1 MYEAKDTDDVKSKGM
16 DEEEIQGAIKSAI
29 QAAIDYVDSDISRQR
44 ERAQRYFDGH
54 VDLEHEEGRS
64 KVVSTKVR
72 DVVRGAK
79 PSLMRVFLSN
89 KKFVEFTPKGP
100 EDVANAEQAT
110 AYMHWVFNKVGGY
123 NVLNNAIHDSLVKKV
138 GLAKVWWNTETIAK
152 SYTYENLSDDE
163 VGILVSKEGV
173 EVVEHTQEI
182 EMEMDE
188 FGYDVERNTHS
199 IVISHKYEEGEM
211 VVEGIPPE
219 EFFIDGAAKSI
230 DDAYIVCHRT
240 EKRAGDMVALGY
252 DADVID
258 KLSSADDDTLSGEE
272 EKVLRFGE
280 SIDNT
285 DALDNDP
292 SMKTIIVTE
301 AYMRIDVEGDGVPTL
316 HKFLCGGTGYEVL
329 DMEPWD
335 KVPFADFHVDPEP
348 HAFYGRSLAELVMHD
363 QDTTT
368 SVLRGILDNVAL
380 TNSPRLEVNEDM
392 VEMDDVL
399 NNEIGAIIRSE
410 QIGSVNPLT
419 VPFVAGS
426 TLPALQ
432 YLDMLVEEKTG
443 ISKMSMGLNADALQN
458 TTATGAALTAQASA
472 GQLEVMSRNLAEGV
486 KRLFQ
491 LMLHVSIKNSPDEQ
505 MMRLDGEFVPVDP
518 SVWDSGMD
526 MEINVGLGTGNDD
539 VKAAALMQTFQTQQ
553 GIWQTYGPQ
562 NGLVTMTQMRN
573 TLADTLALSGF
584 NNADRYYAPM
594 TVEKEQQLMAQIAE
608 QEAQAAQGQPSDP
621 MAAALIEAEQ
631 IKAQAKLQGDQMR
644 MQGKMQGDNIKM
656 QADMQVKSAEMQ
668 SAQGRELQELQLKY
682 RELKAGDDLSRDQMN
697 QDLLVEAAKILGQ
710 YGTSVDVER
719 VRAMQ
724 AMPRTENM

>member
-1 MYEAKDTDDVKSKGM
+1 MSKMSKD
-16 DEEEIQGAIKSAI
+16 EIQGAIQQAI
-29 QAAIDYVDSDISRQR
+29 QAAIDYVDNDIASQR
-44 ERAQRYFDGH
+44 ERAQRYFDGA

-79 PSLMRVFLSN
+79 PSLMRIFMSN
-89 KKFVEFTPKGP
+89 DKFVEFTPKGP

-110 AYMHWVFNKVGGY
+110 AYTHWVFNKCGGY
-123 NVLNNAIHDSLVKKV
+123 NVLSSAIHDALIKKV

-152 SYTYENLSDDE
+152 TYTYENLSDEE
-163 VGILVSKEGV
+163 VQVLVSKEGV
-173 EVVEHTQEI
+173 EVVEHSQEI

-188 FGYDVERNTHS
+188 SGFEMERNTHS
-199 IVISHKYEEGEM
+199 MVISHKYEEGEM
-211 VVEGIPPE
+211 VIEGIPPE
-219 EFFIDGAAKSI
+219 EFFIDGSAKSI

-240 EKRAGDMVALGY
+240 EKRAGDLVAMGY
-252 DADVID
+252 DQDVID
-258 KLSSADDDTLSGEE
+258 NLSGSDDDTLSGEE
-272 EKVLRFGE
+272 EKVLRFGQQ
-280 SIDNT
+280 IDT
-285 DALDNDP
+285 TEGLANDP
-292 SMKTIIVTE
+292 SMRSILVTE
-301 AYMRIDVEGDGVPTL
+301 AYMRIDIEGDGVPTL
-316 HKFLCGGTGYEVL
+316 HKFLCGGSNYEVL

-348 HAFYGRSLAELVMHD
+348 HSFYGRSLAELVMND

-380 TNSPRLEVNEDM
+380 VNTPRLEVNEGM

-443 ISKMSMGLNADALQN
+443 ISKMSMGVNADMLQN
-458 TTATGAALTAQASA
+458 TSATAAALTAQAGA
-472 GQLEVMSRNLAEGV
+472 GQVEVMARNLAEGT

-491 LMLHVSIKNSPDEQ
+491 LMLHVAVKNSPDEQ
-505 MMRLDGEFVPVDP
+505 MMRLNGQFVPVDP
-518 SVWDSGMD
+518 SVWDIEMD
-526 MEINVGLGTGNDD
+526 MEINVGLGTGQED
-539 VKAAALMQTFQTQQ
+539 VKAAALMQTFATQQ
-553 GIWQTYGPQ
+553 QIWQTYGPK
-562 NGLVTMTQMRN
+562 NGLVSMTQMRN

-584 NNADRYYAPM
+584 KNADRYYAPM
-594 TVEKEQQLMAQIAE
+594 NPETEQQLMAQIAE
-608 QEAQAAQGQPSDP
+608 AEAQAAAQQGQQGDP
-621 MAAALIEAEQ
+621 MAQALIEAEQ

-644 MQGKMQGDNIKM
+644 MQGKMQADQIKA
-656 QADMQVKSAEMQ
+656 QATMQVKGAEMQ
-668 SAQGRELQELQLKY
+668 SAQGKELAELQLKY
-682 RELKAGDDLSRDQMN
+682 RELQAGDDLSRDKMN
-697 QDLLVEAAKILGQ
+697 QDLLIEAAKILGQ
-710 YGTSVDVER
+710 YGSAVDVER

-724 AMPRTENM
+724 AAPRMGNL

>member
-1 MYEAKDTDDVKSKGM
+1 MSKMSKD
-16 DEEEIQGAIKSAI
+16 EIQGAIQQAI
-29 QAAIDYVDSDISRQR
+29 QAAIDYVDNDIASQR
-44 ERAQRYFDGH
+44 ERAQRYFDGA

-79 PSLMRVFLSN
+79 PSLMRIFMSN
-89 KKFVEFTPKGP
+89 DKFVEFTPKGP

-110 AYMHWVFNKVGGY
+110 AYTHWVFNKCGGY
-123 NVLNNAIHDSLVKKV
+123 NVLSSAIHDALIKKV

-152 SYTYENLSDDE
+152 TYTYENLSDEE
-163 VGILVSKEGV
+163 VQVLVSKEGV
-173 EVVEHTQEI
+173 EVVEHSQEI

-188 FGYDVERNTHS
+188 SGFEMERNTHS
-199 IVISHKYEEGEM
+199 MVISHKYEEGEM
-211 VVEGIPPE
+211 VIEGIPPE
-219 EFFIDGAAKSI
+219 EFFIDGSAKSI

-240 EKRAGDMVALGY
+240 EKRAGDLVAMGY
-252 DADVID
+252 DQDVID
-258 KLSSADDDTLSGEE
+258 NLSGSDDDTLSGEE
-272 EKVLRFGE
+272 EKVLRFGQQ
-280 SIDNT
+280 IDT
-285 DALDNDP
+285 TEGLANDP
-292 SMKTIIVTE
+292 SMRSILVTE
-301 AYMRIDVEGDGVPTL
+301 AYMRIDIEGDGVPTL
-316 HKFLCGGTGYEVL
+316 HKFLCGGSNYEVL

-348 HAFYGRSLAELVMHD
+348 HSFYGRSLAELVMND

-380 TNSPRLEVNEDM
+380 VNTPRLEVNEGM

-443 ISKMSMGLNADALQN
+443 ISKMSMGVNADMLQN
-458 TTATGAALTAQASA
+458 TSATAAALTAQAGA
-472 GQLEVMSRNLAEGV
+472 GQVEVMARNLAEGT

-491 LMLHVSIKNSPDEQ
+491 LMLHVAVKNSPDEQ
-505 MMRLDGEFVPVDP
+505 MMRLNGQFVPVDP
-518 SVWDSGMD
+518 SVWDIEMD
-526 MEINVGLGTGNDD
+526 MEINVGLGTGQED
-539 VKAAALMQTFQTQQ
+539 VKAAALMQTFATQQ
-553 GIWQTYGPQ
+553 QIWQTYGPK
-562 NGLVTMTQMRN
+562 NGLVSMTQMRN

-584 NNADRYYAPM
+584 KNADRYYAPM
-594 TVEKEQQLMAQIAE
+594 NPETEQQLMAQITE
-608 QEAQAAQGQPSDP
+608 EEAQAAAQQGQQGDP
-621 MAAALIEAEQ
+621 MAQALIEAEQ

-644 MQGKMQGDNIKM
+644 MQGKMQGDQIKM
-656 QADMQVKSAEMQ
+656 QANMQVKAAEMQ
-668 SAQGRELQELQLKY
+668 SAQGKELADLQLQYRELQQN
-682 RELKAGDDLSRDQMN
+682 DDLNRDKMN
-697 QDLLVEAAKILGQ
+697 QDLLVQAAKILGQ
-710 YGTSVDVER
+710 YGTAVDVER

-724 AMPRTENM
+724 AMPRDGGVV

>member
-1 MYEAKDTDDVKSKGM
+1 MPQMKEDD
-16 DEEEIQGAIKSAI
+16 IQGAIQQAI
-29 QAAIDYVDSDISRQR
+29 QAAIDYVDSDIASQR
-44 ERAQRYFDGH
+44 ERAQRYFDGA

-79 PSLMRVFLSN
+79 PSLMRIFMSN
-89 KKFVEFTPKGP
+89 DKFVEFTPKGP

-110 AYMHWVFNKVGGY
+110 AYTHWVFNKCGGY
-123 NVLNNAIHDSLVKKV
+123 NVLSSAIHDALIKKV

-152 SYTYENLSDDE
+152 TYTYENLSDEE
-163 VGILVSKEGV
+163 VQVLVSKEGV
-173 EVVEHTQEI
+173 DVVEHSQEI

-188 FGYDVERNTHS
+188 NGFEVERNTHS
-199 IVISHKYEEGEM
+199 MVISHKYEEGEM
-211 VVEGIPPE
+211 VIEGIPPE
-219 EFFIDGAAKSI
+219 EFFIDGSAKSI

-240 EKRAGDMVALGY
+240 EKRAGDLVAMGY
-252 DADVID
+252 DQEVID
-258 KLSSADDDTLSGEE
+258 NLSGADDDTLSGEE
-272 EKVLRFGE
+272 EKVLRFGQQ
-280 SIDNT
+280 IDT
-285 DALDNDP
+285 TEGLANDP
-292 SMKTIIVTE
+292 SMRSILVTE
-301 AYMRIDVEGDGVPTL
+301 AYMRIDIEGDGIPTL
-316 HKFLCGGTGYEVL
+316 HKFLCGGSNYEVL

-348 HAFYGRSLAELVMHD
+348 HSFYGRSLAELVMND

-380 TNSPRLEVNEDM
+380 VNTPRLEVNEDM

-443 ISKMSMGLNADALQN
+443 ISKMSMGVNADMLQN
-458 TTATGAALTAQASA
+458 TSATAAALTAQAGA
-472 GQLEVMSRNLAEGV
+472 GQVEVMARNLAEGT

-491 LMLHVSIKNSPDEQ
+491 LMLHVAVKNSPDEQ
-505 MMRLDGEFVPVDP
+505 MMRLNGQFVPVDP
-518 SVWDSGMD
+518 SVWDIEMD
-526 MEINVGLGTGNDD
+526 MEINVGLGTGQED
-539 VKAAALMQTFQTQQ
+539 VKAAALMQTFATQQ
-553 GIWQTYGPQ
+553 QIWQTYGPS
-562 NGLVTMTQMRN
+562 NGLVSMTQMRN

-584 NNADRYYAPM
+584 KNADRYYAPM
-594 TVEKEQQLMAQIAE
+594 NPETEQQLMAQIAE
-608 QEAQAAQGQPSDP
+608 AEAQAAAQQGEQGDP
-621 MAAALIEAEQ
+621 MAAALIQAEQ

-644 MQGKMQGDNIKM
+644 MQGKMQGDQIRM
-656 QADMQVKSAEMQ
+656 QADMQVKAAEMQ
-668 SAQGRELQELQLKY
+668 SAQGKELADLQLQYRELQQN
-682 RELKAGDDLSRDQMN
+682 DDLSRDKMN
-697 QDLLVEAAKILGQ
+697 QELLVQAAKILGQ
-710 YGTSVDVER
+710 YGTAVDVER

-724 AMPRTENM
+724 AMPRDGGVV

>member
-1 MYEAKDTDDVKSKGM
+1 MSQMKEDD
-16 DEEEIQGAIKSAI
+16 IQGAVKSAI
-29 QAAIDYVDSDISRQR
+29 QAAIDYVDSDIRDQR
-44 ERAQRYFDGH
+44 EKAQKYFDGA

-79 PSLMRVFLSN
+79 PGLMRVFLTN
-89 KKFVEFTPKGP
+89 DKFVEFTPKGP

-110 AYMHWVFNKVGGY
+110 AYTHWVFNKVGGY
-123 NVLNNAIHDSLVKKV
+123 NVLSNAIHDSLVKKV
-138 GLAKVWWNTETIAK
+138 GIVKVWWNNETIAE
-152 SYTYENLSDDE
+152 SHTYENLSDEEVEMLLSDDE
-163 VGILVSKEGV
+163 VEI
-173 EVVEHTQEI
+173 VEHLQEI

-188 FGYDVERNTHS
+188 MGMEMSRNVHS
-199 IVISHKYEEGEM
+199 MLISHKREEGEM
-211 VVEGIPPE
+211 VIEGIPPE
-219 EFFIDGAAKSI
+219 EFFIDGTAKSI
-230 DDAYIVCHRT
+230 DDAYIVCHKS
-240 EKRAGDMVALGY
+240 EKYAGDLVAMGF
-252 DADVID
+252 DQDIID
-258 KLSSADDDTLSGEE
+258 GLAGEE
-272 EKVLRFGE
+272 DESLSDEESLLRFGT
-280 SIDNT
+280 SIDTSNNT
-285 DALDNDP
+285 VNDP
-292 SMKTIIVTE
+292 SMRVVVVTE
-301 AYMRIDVEGDGVPTL
+301 AYLKIDIEGDGVPTL
-316 HKFLCGGTGYEVL
+316 HKFLCGGTNYEIL
-329 DMEPWD
+329 EQEPWD
-335 KVPFADFHVDPEP
+335 KAPFADFHVDPEP
-348 HAFYGRSLAELVMHD
+348 HAFYGRSLAELVMND

-380 TNSPRLEVNEDM
+380 VNTPRLEVNEDL

-410 QIGSVNPLT
+410 QIGSVNPLV

-472 GQLEVMSRNLAEGV
+472 GHVEVMARNLAEGM

-505 MMRLDGEFVPVDP
+505 MMRLNGEFIPVDP

-526 MEINVGLGTGNDD
+526 MEINVGLGTGKED

-553 GIWQTYGPQ
+553 QIWQTYGAQ
-562 NGLVTMTQMRN
+562 NGLVSMTQMRN
-573 TLADTLALSGF
+573 TLSDMLALSGLK
-584 NNADRYYAPM
+584 NADRYYAPM
-594 TVEKEQQLMAQIAE
+594 TPEKEQQLIAAQ
-608 QEAQAAQGQPSDP
+608 QQQAAQAGQQGDP
-621 MAAALIEAEQ
+621 MAEALIQAET

-644 MQGKMQGDNIKM
+644 MQGKMQGDQIKM
-656 QADMQVKSAEMQ
+656 QSSMQVKAAEMQ

-682 RELKAGDDLSRDQMN
+682 RELQAGDDLNRDKMN
-697 QDLLVEAAKILGQ
+697 QELLIEAAKILGQ
-710 YGTSVDVER
+710 YGTAVDVER

-724 AMPRTENM
+724 AAPRMGNIQ